1 MTDTILFW
9 TVMIK
14 ELLREQTGQGMVEY
28 AVILGLILLAGAGSI
43 TVFGDTVCG
52 LFGDVN
58 QGISTTFEGK
68 SWFNG

>member
-43 TVFGDTVCG
+43 TVFGDTVSG